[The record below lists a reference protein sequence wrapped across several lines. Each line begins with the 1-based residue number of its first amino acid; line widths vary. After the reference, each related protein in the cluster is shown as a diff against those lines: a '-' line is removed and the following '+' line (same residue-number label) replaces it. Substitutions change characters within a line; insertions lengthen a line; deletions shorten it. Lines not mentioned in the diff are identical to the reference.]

1 MWLFD
6 ITIVNL
12 VLILLSLP
20 DIGDNS
26 KISVTLLIFID
37 LMALFMDVLCA
48 KLLIGDEGVDDAEIA
63 LAAIDVKADCDGVE
77 KLLLLLITTDVRTD
91 CVGERVKVK
100 NDETFGCWRFICV
113 LSKGRLGEPQS
124 PSNDLVEVV
133 LAVVCETEALLLK
146 LNEDKYD
153 ER

>member
-1 MWLFD
+1 MADLLFY
-6 ITIVNL
+6 IIL
-12 VLILLSLP
+12 VLLSLP

-37 LMALFMDVLCA
+37 LMALFVDVLCA
-48 KLLIGDEGVDDAEIA
+48 KLLTGDEGVDDAEIA

-77 KLLLLLITTDVRTD
+77 KLLLLLITTDVCTD

-100 NDETFGCWRFICV
+100 NGETF
-113 LSKGRLGEPQS
+113 GRLGEPQS

-133 LAVVCETEALLLK
+133 LVVVCETEASLLK